1 VSKKQEV
8 VDVMFANIKH
18 AFFQPCEHE
27 VLVLVHFFLR
37 NPILIGKKKTA
48 HVQYYT
54 EVVEASQNLDQLRRN
69 SYDPDELEEE
79 QRERALR
86 RRLNDMFKDF
96 CKRVE
101 EIARKHQ
108 AVVEFDRPY
117 RELGFFG
124 VANREMVLVQP
135 TVQCLVCLTDTPF
148 FLVELDQIE
157 HVHFERCDFKNKNFD
172 IVFVGKDLEK
182 LPSLVSSVQMSE
194 LDSIQEWLTDLGITY
209 TVGVLPINWKL
220 CLSTIRTD
228 PRFYFDT
235 DEDGEPRPPGW
246 TFLEAGGDGSDG
258 EGSDDGNDQDYE
270 SQSSVSSESASD
282 FDADSSES
290 GDDGGDDDDE
300 VSDDD
305 DESG

>member
-1 VSKKQEV
+1 
-8 VDVMFANIKH
+8 M
-18 AFFQPCEHE
+18 
-27 VLVLVHFFLR
+27 LVLVHFFLR

-124 VANREMVLVQP
+124 VAMLSR
-135 TVQCLVCLTDTPF
+135 CLL
-148 FLVELDQIE
+148 
-157 HVHFERCDFKNKNFD
+157 
-172 IVFVGKDLEK
+172 
-182 LPSLVSSVQMSE
+182 
-194 LDSIQEWLTDLGITY
+194 
-209 TVGVLPINWKL
+209 
-220 CLSTIRTD
+220 
-228 PRFYFDT
+228 
-235 DEDGEPRPPGW
+235 PRPC
-246 TFLEAGGDGSDG
+246 FIAAGPPKIPRLRT
-258 EGSDDGNDQDYE
+258 E
-270 SQSSVSSESASD
+270 
-282 FDADSSES
+282 
-290 GDDGGDDDDE
+290 
-300 VSDDD
+300 
-305 DESG
+305 